1 MKPESEKS
9 RYLEEDELLWVDMEK
24 ELKEFRLKVQ
34 FSCRRERV
42 GILGPSGSGKSMTL
56 KSIAGIVS
64 PDSGRI
70 LLRMPGNQGEKPRT
84 AELFSREKKINLKPQ
99 RRRVGYLFLNYALFP
114 NMTVEENIQ
123 AGLGKKGDQKLLAD
137 FIRRFRLEGLQKRY
151 PSQLSGGQQQRT
163 ALARILA
170 NQPAALLLDEPFS
183 ALDGYLRE
191 ELRME
196 LSSALRDFEGPV
208 VLVTHDREEAYQLC
222 SRLVLMDKGKVLAE
236 GPAREVFSRPKTC
249 QAARLTGCRNI
260 SRIRRISPWKVE
272 ALDWN
277 GLVLETAEKAGGDV
291 KAVGIRTQDLTPVSD
306 GLGVNRIPVKH
317 PRMEEMPFS
326 WQICLENGIWWEMK
340 KQGWRGPETLE
351 LPEWLYVDPAAVLLL
366 QGE

>member
-1 MKPESEKS
+1 MKQ
-9 RYLEEDELLWVDMEK
+9 LEINFQKQLKHYMLDM
-24 ELKEFRLKVQ
+24 KV
-34 FSCRRERV
+34 SMNGGCL
-42 GILGPSGSGKSMTL
+42 GILGASGCGKSMTL
-56 KSIAGIVS
+56 KAVAGIVR
-64 PDSGRI
+64 PDHGRI
-70 LLRMPGNQGEKPRT
+70 ATEKT
-84 AELFSREKKINLKPQ
+84 VFYDSEKKIDLSPQ
-99 RRRVGYLFLNYALFP
+99 KRKVGYLFQNYALFP

-340 KQGWRGPETLE
+340 KQGWRL
-351 LPEWLYVDPAAVLLL
+351 AADKH
-366 QGE
+366 GTAR

>member
-1 MKPESEKS
+1 M
-9 RYLEEDELLWVDMEK
+9 
-24 ELKEFRLKVQ
+24 
-34 FSCRRERV
+34 
-42 GILGPSGSGKSMTL
+42 
-56 KSIAGIVS
+56 
-64 PDSGRI
+64 
-70 LLRMPGNQGEKPRT
+70 
-84 AELFSREKKINLKPQ
+84 
-99 RRRVGYLFLNYALFP
+99 
-114 NMTVEENIQ
+114 
-123 AGLGKKGDQKLLAD
+123 
-137 FIRRFRLEGLQKRY
+137 
-151 PSQLSGGQQQRT
+151 
-163 ALARILA
+163 
-170 NQPAALLLDEPFS
+170 
-183 ALDGYLRE
+183 RE

-340 KQGWRGPETLE
+340 KQGWRGRKLWSCRNGFTWTLLQCFCFKE
-351 LPEWLYVDPAAVLLL
+351 NKKVHQQPRVPGIVSVRPDTGYTVCTALLPELVNVYYYRTV
-366 QGE
+366 QGKWQ